1 MFVFFVFWEG
11 GWPPCVCAYLYF
23 RISLR
28 SCHYAYSKNT
38 VRVNWAATYLFL
50 LSLLSYKYPSF
61 AITHYSSLL
70 KKNGHQTQSQC
81 SISIITGVTLPLL
94 SLLPL
99 HVARIAPNATSV
111 LRGSG
116 YKVSPTISQY
126 CWVWPLSRKHL
137 YQPTCR
143 LLSPTPTSH
152 PHPTMMPVIVLLNRT
167 FHSDSSKLWMCRFN
181 WQANVYRTKEAR
193 GRHGQ
198 AAACRSKAQTVVID

>member
-1 MFVFFVFWEG
+1 MFLGG

-38 VRVNWAATYLFL
+38 VRVNWAATYVFGCHC
-50 LSLLSYKYPSF
+50 YP
-61 AITHYSSLL
+61 T
-70 KKNGHQTQSQC
+70 
-81 SISIITGVTLPLL
+81 IIL
-94 SLLPL
+94 LLPL
-99 HVARIAPNATSV
+99 RITHHYSKKTGT
-111 LRGSG
+111 RH
-116 YKVSPTISQY
+116 KVSVALASSPVSLSPCCHCCCYMWHGLPQTPPAFCEDQDTKCRRQSLN

-137 YQPTCR
+137 YRPTCR

-152 PHPTMMPVIVLLNRT
+152 PHPTMMPVLVLLNRT
-167 FHSDSSKLWMCRFN
+167 FHSNSSKLWMCRFN

-198 AAACRSKAQTVVID
+198 AASSSMPIQSTNGGHWLI